1 MSEVAPYRKDTRLRV
16 LLAFG
21 LTQDFFAEERTRI
34 PAIMKTLKD
43 GFANLEER
51 FGVRVLG
58 TLDDDETM
66 VGATPTWPWTC
77 YVLAE
82 APDREAVAAVCG
94 LVRELSADGVPL
106 WKYLKVEARLGR
118 PLVLRRARMTEEP
131 FRIAVVTGA
140 GRGLG
145 EAIAERFVRD
155 GYRVVY
161 ADRDQGAGAAGAV
174 AIDPTRERTLDIG
187 TDVRDLTSVQA
198 CLDAA
203 VERWGRVDV
212 WVNNA
217 ARTEAAP
224 FLEIDPDEW
233 DDVLATNLRGTY
245 FGCRVAGRH
254 MQERG
259 SGRILNLASLAGQ
272 WGRSITGAHYAAS
285 KAGIV
290 ALTRFAAIALAPH
303 GVTVNAIAPGP
314 IDGPSVAAMPPEKV
328 AAYMQQIPVQ
338 RLGRP
343 DEVAA
348 LAAFL
353 VSEESGFVTGAT
365 YDVNGGMLMR

>member
-1 MSEVAPYRKDTRLRV
+1 MRD
-16 LLAFG
+16 G
-21 LTQDFFAEERTRI
+21 
-34 PAIMKTLKD
+34 PA
-43 GFANLEER
+43 
-51 FGVRVLG
+51 
-58 TLDDDETM
+58 
-66 VGATPTWPWTC
+66 
-77 YVLAE
+77 
-82 APDREAVAAVCG
+82 
-94 LVRELSADGVPL
+94 
-106 WKYLKVEARLGR
+106 
-118 PLVLRRARMTEEP
+118 
-131 FRIAVVTGA
+131 RIAVVTGA

-145 EAIAERFVRD
+145 EAIAARLVRD
-155 GYRVVY
+155 GYGVVY
-161 ADRDQGAGAAGAV
+161 ADRDQDAAAAAAKV
-174 AIDPTRERTLDIG
+174 VDPQREQTLDIS
-187 TDVRDLTSVQA
+187 TDVRDLVSVEA
-198 CLDAA
+198 CLAAA

-224 FLEIDPDEW
+224 FLEIDPLAW

-259 SGRILNLASLAGQ
+259 SGRIVNLASLAGQ

-285 KAGIV
+285 KAGII
-290 ALTRFAAIALAPH
+290 ALTRFGATALAPY

-314 IDGPSVAAMPPEKV
+314 IDGPSVAAMPPETV
-328 AAYMQQIPVQ
+328 AAYAQQIPVQ

-343 DEVAA
+343 EEVAA

-353 VSEESGFVTGAT
+353 ASGESGYITGAT

>member
-1 MSEVAPYRKDTRLRV
+1 MTDTP
-16 LLAFG
+16 A
-21 LTQDFFAEERTRI
+21 RT
-34 PAIMKTLKD
+34 
-43 GFANLEER
+43 
-51 FGVRVLG
+51 
-58 TLDDDETM
+58 
-66 VGATPTWPWTC
+66 
-77 YVLAE
+77 
-82 APDREAVAAVCG
+82 
-94 LVRELSADGVPL
+94 
-106 WKYLKVEARLGR
+106 
-118 PLVLRRARMTEEP
+118 
-131 FRIAVVTGA
+131 AVVTGA

-145 EAIAERFVRD
+145 EAIAARLVVG
-155 GYRVVY
+155 GYGVVY
-161 ADRDQGAGAAGAV
+161 ADRDQVAAA
-174 AIDPTRERTLDIG
+174 AAAAAADPSRKRTLDVH
-187 TDVRDLTSVQA
+187 TDVRDLASVQA
-198 CLDAA
+198 CLAAA
-203 VERWGRVDV
+203 VERWGEIDV

-224 FLEIDPDEW
+224 FFEIDPQEW

-285 KAGIV
+285 KAEIV
-290 ALTRFAAIALAPH
+290 ALTRFAATALAPH

-314 IDGPSVAAMPPEKV
+314 IDGPSVAAMPAETV
-328 AAYMQQIPVQ
+328 AAYAQQIPVQ
-338 RLGRP
+338 RLGRA

-353 VSEESGFVTGAT
+353 ASEESGFVTGAT

>member
-1 MSEVAPYRKDTRLRV
+1 MTD
-16 LLAFG
+16 
-21 LTQDFFAEERTRI
+21 D
-34 PAIMKTLKD
+34 PA
-43 GFANLEER
+43 
-51 FGVRVLG
+51 
-58 TLDDDETM
+58 
-66 VGATPTWPWTC
+66 
-77 YVLAE
+77 
-82 APDREAVAAVCG
+82 
-94 LVRELSADGVPL
+94 
-106 WKYLKVEARLGR
+106 
-118 PLVLRRARMTEEP
+118 
-131 FRIAVVTGA
+131 RIAVVTGA

-145 EAIAERFVRD
+145 EAIAARLFRD
-155 GYRVVY
+155 GYGVVY
-161 ADRDQGAGAAGAV
+161 AERVQDAGAAA
-174 AIDPTRERTLDIG
+174 AEAADPERERTLDVR
-187 TDVRDLTSVQA
+187 TDVRDLASVQA

-203 VERWGRVDV
+203 VERFGRVDV

-224 FLEIDPDEW
+224 FLEIDPQEW

-285 KAGIV
+285 KAGII
-290 ALTRFAAIALAPH
+290 ALTRFAATALAPH

-328 AAYMQQIPVQ
+328 AAYVQQIPVQ
-338 RLGRP
+338 RLGRA

-353 VSEESGFVTGAT
+353 ASGESGYVTGAT

>member
-1 MSEVAPYRKDTRLRV
+1 MTD
-16 LLAFG
+16 
-21 LTQDFFAEERTRI
+21 D
-34 PAIMKTLKD
+34 PA
-43 GFANLEER
+43 
-51 FGVRVLG
+51 
-58 TLDDDETM
+58 
-66 VGATPTWPWTC
+66 
-77 YVLAE
+77 
-82 APDREAVAAVCG
+82 
-94 LVRELSADGVPL
+94 
-106 WKYLKVEARLGR
+106 
-118 PLVLRRARMTEEP
+118 
-131 FRIAVVTGA
+131 RIAVVTGA

-145 EAIAERFVRD
+145 EAIAARLVRD
-155 GYRVVY
+155 GYGVVY
-161 ADRDQGAGAAGAV
+161 ADRDQDAGAAA
-174 AIDPTRERTLDIG
+174 AEAADPNRERTLDVR
-187 TDVRDLTSVQA
+187 TDVRDLASVEA
-198 CLDAA
+198 CLAAA
-203 VERWGRVDV
+203 VERWGRIDV

-224 FLEIDPDEW
+224 FLEIDPEEW

-245 FGCRVAGRH
+245 FGCRVAGGH

-290 ALTRFAAIALAPH
+290 ALTRFAATALAPH

-314 IDGPSVAAMPPEKV
+314 IEGPSVAAMPPEKV
-328 AAYMQQIPVQ
+328 AAYTQQIPVQ

-353 VSEESGFVTGAT
+353 VSEESGYVTGAT